1 MKQTLVDLFKSSTL
15 MQGILSVSVIGAYI
29 YLLVSAQPVP
39 ETLVVSVGL
48 VLGFF
53 FGSKLALAQASDKR
67 DE

>member
-15 MQGILSVSVIGAYI
+15 MQGILSVAVVGAYI
-29 YLLVSAQPVP
+29 FLLVSGNPVP

-53 FGSKLALAQASDKR
+53 FGSKLALAQAPDG
-67 DE
+67 E

>member
-15 MQGILSVSVIGAYI
+15 MQGILSVAVIGAYI
-29 YLLVSAQPVP
+29 YLLVSGNAVP

-53 FGSKLALAQASDKR
+53 FGSKLALAKAPNG
-67 DE
+67 E